1 MNQAATLTPTN
12 TAYQL
17 EVQNADGGLACYIP
31 AGNCA
36 GDYDHTLMNYCRG
49 LVRRGFVI
57 DYLNDDCT
65 DAHAVKPATDSD
77 PAVSLVLRVINS
89 GSAVSSW

>member
-1 MNQAATLTPTN
+1 MATATLTPSA

-17 EVQNADGGLACYIP
+17 EVQNADGRLACYIP

-49 LVRRGFVI
+49 LVRRGFTI
-57 DYLNDDCT
+57 SYLDDDCMNARA
-65 DAHAVKPATDSD
+65 DKAATDGD
-77 PAVSLVLRVINS
+77 PAVSLILRIVNS
-89 GSAVSSW
+89 GSAVNS

>member
-1 MNQAATLTPTN
+1 MTPATLTPSA

-17 EVQNADGGLACYIP
+17 AVINTAGGLACYIP

-49 LVRRGFVI
+49 LVRRGFTI
-57 DYLNDDCT
+57 SYMNDECT
-65 DAHAVKPATDSD
+65 NARADKPATDGQ
-77 PAVSLVLRVINS
+77 PAVSLILRMVNS
-89 GSAVSSW
+89 GSAVGS